1 MNRITLKSRELKPY
15 GTLEGSVSWDLE
27 KPPKDLELRVFWH
40 TRGRGTEEAGIH
52 FELPLG
58 GESRGERA
66 FSCVLPGEPWSMDG
80 KLISIVWA
88 AELVEK
94 KGGSLALEEF
104 TVGPQGRAITLGSIE
119 APRSAHRLARRL
131 KRFGTGS

>member
-1 MNRITLKSRELKPY
+1 MNRITLKNRELKPY

-40 TRGRGTEEAGIH
+40 TRGRGTEEAGVH

-58 GESRGERA
+58 GESSGGRA

-88 AELVEK
+88 AERPAHVNIDEMVIKPLAQASATIAARD
-94 KGGSLALEEF
+94 KGL
-104 TVGPQGRAITLGSIE
+104 
-119 APRSAHRLARRL
+119 
-131 KRFGTGS
+131 